1 MGRTMGIFTPSDGE
15 PQCCEALDSKEREL
29 LQEKAPGSGIV
40 QDCTGIHQ
48 VGILGVLK

>member
-1 MGRTMGIFTPSDGE
+1 MGRTTGIFTPSDGE